1 MKHKSEARQRL
12 IEFIHLIENQH
23 KTKVRA
29 IRSDNGPEFIMP
41 QFYASKC
48 IIHQTSCVE
57 TPQQNARVE
66 RKHQHI
72 LNVARALL
80 FQAHLPKSF
89 WSYAVLH
96 AIFLINRIPTV
107 VLKDK
112 SPYEI
117 LHNALPDLTHLKVFG
132 SLAYATTLQ
141 ANRTKLSHRGR
152 KCIYLG
158 HKQNVKGAILYD
170 LNNREIFVSRHVTHH
185 DHILPYQSSNQ
196 IPWHYHTD
204 YTALHHPDHL
214 HSLNDLENIY
224 PIDHASDNNE
234 PTNPDPPLSD
244 DCSPI
249 VPSDNIEP
257 IQTHTSDE
265 PIASDTH
272 NDLIEPIDT
281 PDTTTPQNTSP
292 QNTNTSR
299 PVRIKHSPAY
309 LTDYVCNTSADL
321 SKSSSKSS
329 KYPICDYHTFSN
341 LSASYHA

>member
-1 MKHKSEARQRL
+1 
-12 IEFIHLIENQH
+12 
-23 KTKVRA
+23 
-29 IRSDNGPEFIMP
+29 
-41 QFYASKC
+41 
-48 IIHQTSCVE
+48 
-57 TPQQNARVE
+57 
-66 RKHQHI
+66 
-72 LNVARALL
+72 
-80 FQAHLPKSF
+80 
-89 WSYAVLH
+89 
-96 AIFLINRIPTV
+96 
-107 VLKDK
+107 
-112 SPYEI
+112 
-117 LHNALPDLTHLKVFG
+117 
-132 SLAYATTLQ
+132 
-141 ANRTKLSHRGR
+141 
-152 KCIYLG
+152 
-158 HKQNVKGAILYD
+158 
-170 LNNREIFVSRHVTHH
+170 
-185 DHILPYQSSNQ
+185 LPYQSSNQ